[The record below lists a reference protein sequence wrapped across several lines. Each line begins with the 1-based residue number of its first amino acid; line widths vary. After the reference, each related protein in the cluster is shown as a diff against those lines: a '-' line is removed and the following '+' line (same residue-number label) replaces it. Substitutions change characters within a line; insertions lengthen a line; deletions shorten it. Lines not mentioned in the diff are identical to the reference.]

1 MALSDVAPSCSCAP
15 PRHYRDPNS
24 SRRVR
29 CFSHIFERFYR
40 AKESRSR
47 QVDGAGLGLSLAREI
62 ARAHRGDLFLD
73 TTGDSLTSFV
83 LVLPRA

>member
-1 MALSDVAPSCSCAP
+1 LALEAGDT
-15 PRHYRDPNS
+15 
-24 SRRVR
+24 RVR
-29 CFSHIFERFYR
+29 VIVSNTGPVIAAEERDHIFERFYR
-40 AKESRSR
+40 AKESRGR

-83 LVLPRA
+83 LVLPLE

>member
-1 MALSDVAPSCSCAP
+1 M
-15 PRHYRDPNS
+15 
-24 SRRVR
+24 
-29 CFSHIFERFYR
+29 
-40 AKESRSR
+40 
-47 QVDGAGLGLSLAREI
+47 DGAGLGLSLAREI

>member
-1 MALSDVAPSCSCAP
+1 LALEAGGQRARVTVSNTGPAIPAEE
-15 PRHYRDPNS
+15 RD
-24 SRRVR
+24 R
-29 CFSHIFERFYR
+29 IFERFYR